1 MSILHNKVKVQGALA
16 VFALLLRQTWA
27 AKKSQVALQEY
38 TLLALQKHLK
48 KNGAVRGRRDESGKT
63 L

>member
-48 KNGAVRGRRDESGKT
+48 KWSGSGSQE
-63 L
+63 

>member
-48 KNGAVRGRRDESGKT
+48 NGAVRGRRNESGKT